1 MDINQQNDL
10 KTFQDYRTRIGHY
23 NSLTDALADAVL
35 RGNLVWRI
43 CDETD
48 APFNLAEIYR
58 FAEKYDKENPITGT
72 EFYRVS
78 REGAI
83 GISMGL
89 EYRVKWLFVPMEPG
103 LERDSIIRDMED
115 SLLEDSDFAEAAKK
129 AAALAPSPSV
139 PVQSAQPAVRY
150 YMLGAGRQKLGP
162 FAIDELLANGLTS
175 TTQVWAEGMP
185 QWMKASDVA
194 LLADALA
201 KRQPAPAP
209 APIPAPAPQPVV
221 KYRMYVNN
229 QKLGPFTVD
238 ELIAN
243 GLTPDTQVWAE
254 GMPQWMKAS
263 EVALLADA
271 LAKRQPAPSPA
282 PIPAPA
288 PQPAVKYRMFINNQ
302 QYGPFTVDELV
313 RNGVTPTTLVWT
325 EGMSGWA
332 KAADVPQLSMFFRK

>member
-1 MDINQQNDL
+1 MDINQQNESQ
-10 KTFQDYRTRIGHY
+10 TFQDYRTRIGHY

-139 PVQSAQPAVRY
+139 SVQLTQPTVRY
-150 YMLGAGRQKLGP
+150 FMLGAGRQKLGP
-162 FAIDELLANGLTS
+162 FAIDELLANGLTPTTQVWAQGMS
-175 TTQVWAEGMP
+175 RWMKASEVALLADALKKRQPMPAPASFPQPTVKYRMLGPGNQKLGPFTIDELLANGLTPATQVWAEGMP
-185 QWMKASDVA
+185 WWMRASEVA

-209 APIPAPAPQPVV
+209 AP
-221 KYRMYVNN
+221 
-229 QKLGPFTVD
+229 
-238 ELIAN
+238 
-243 GLTPDTQVWAE
+243 TPT
-254 GMPQWMKAS
+254 
-263 EVALLADA
+263 
-271 LAKRQPAPSPA
+271 
-282 PIPAPA
+282 PA
-288 PQPAVKYRMFINNQ
+288 PQPAVKYRMYVNNQ
-302 QYGPFTVDELV
+302 QYGPFTIDELI
-313 RNGVTPTTLVWT
+313 RNGVTPTTLVWA
-325 EGMSGWA
+325 EGMPGWA
-332 KAADVPQLSMFFRK
+332 KAADVPQLSMIFRK